1 MGLLLIMVD
10 KVIKKKILL
19 RKIKD
24 LEATQD
30 SERDRG
36 SIQRIQANL
45 QGRLNLV
52 PGISF
57 SIGVSHTFNAF
68 TGLR

>member
-1 MGLLLIMVD
+1 MGFLLIMVD

-24 LEATQD
+24 LEVIRD

-36 SIQRIQANL
+36 SI
-45 QGRLNLV
+45 
-52 PGISF
+52 
-57 SIGVSHTFNAF
+57 
-68 TGLR
+68 